1 MSTPFDNANSSVT
14 AAQSAR
20 KGASYLLAEEKEAF
34 QGLSRVLAAY
44 GSQLS
49 VVFFIIIIMFY
60 SVATSKSTVNTI
72 NTKQG

>member
-20 KGASYLLAEEKEAF
+20 KDASYLLAAEKEAF
-34 QGLSRVLAAY
+34 QSLSRVLAAY

-49 VVFFIIIIMFY
+49 VFFLFVCFLIVLPLA
-60 SVATSKSTVNTI
+60 SQQLTE
-72 NTKQG
+72 